1 MWLRYNQERAS
12 QSLEEIWNLNGISKL
27 GWVKNPIQIPRKM
40 NLNCEARELV
50 DHERLPSCQRLG
62 FHVDSPSGC
71 GNHPTRLLRHRELG
85 EIGFLLPPER
95 RKVLRRRRNQV
106 EFSEIEF
113 LLQHP
118 LAVVTQ
124 GLLHQVRHIQAR
136 QHRGSRLSLV
146 SHRKW
151 AHRHRSRTLAS
162 NHCSTHT
169 YCYPTWSQEMY
180 S

>member
-1 MWLRYNQERAS
+1 
-12 QSLEEIWNLNGISKL
+12 
-27 GWVKNPIQIPRKM
+27 M

-85 EIGFLLPPER
+85 EIGFLLPTER

-113 LLQHP
+113 LVQHP
-118 LAVVTQ
+118 LAVVKQ
-124 GLLHQVRHIQAR
+124 GMLHQVRHIQAR

-169 YCYPTWSQEMY
+169 YCYATWSQGIYSGFCSLASFNEMLRNVCMIQIG
-180 S
+180 